1 MLNQKLFKRF
11 SSTDI
16 LGALL
21 CLSMISPQASAAV
34 TDILRETDD
43 LKPTFAVY
51 DIRAGNLSS
60 RDIEEI
66 VLTSVR
72 EYASK
77 AKVGHGIPL
86 SPLPEWAPKM
96 ELRKVSAYGMDT
108 YEPLC
113 NGEILS
119 VSAKDT
125 SMKEYGEMTMSKACL
140 FSYQGGYRL
149 NYYAAFMQRT
159 GGTNTNVLGAGLG
172 RLFTKAI
179 GLGDSSRFIKS
190 TMEGFEKRF
199 AEAGAEVK
207 LVELFPTMEGKI
219 VMADPAPQ
227 APSSPP
233 SYASSYN
240 AGNDMNSAAGM
251 GMDGMIPPQLQDM
264 LGTAMANNPELMAQ
278 LNAARQA
285 RMGALQ
291 AQFAGPAAAPEDPS
305 LKARKELTAMGL
317 TYHNQDQFIAAVKRG
332 DTLAVKLF
340 VQAEGVDPNAVDRSG
355 KVALDYA
362 KKSEISEILKQ
373 KM

>member
-1 MLNQKLFKRF
+1 MQRFKLMLLTGLTAL
-11 SSTDI
+11 SS
-16 LGALL
+16 
-21 CLSMISPQASAAV
+21 QASAAI

-51 DIRAGNLSS
+51 DIRPGSLSS
-60 RDIEEI
+60 GQIKDI

-72 EYASK
+72 EYATK
-77 AKVGHGIPL
+77 ATVGHGIPI

-125 SMKEYGEMTMSKACL
+125 GMQEYGEMTMSKACL

-159 GGTNTNVLGAGLG
+159 GGANTNVLGAGLG
-172 RLFTKAI
+172 RLLTKAI

-207 LVELFPTMEGKI
+207 LVELFPTMDGKD
-219 VMADPAPQ
+219 VVADPAPQ
-227 APSSPP
+227 APSRPP
-233 SYASSYN
+233 AYANGYN
-240 AGNDMNSAAGM
+240 TGNGMTPAAGMGM
-251 GMDGMIPPQLQDM
+251 GMDGMLPPQLQGL

-278 LNAARQA
+278 LSAARQA
-285 RMGALQ
+285 RMNAMQ
-291 AQFAGPAAAPEDPS
+291 AQLGVSAAPPEDPA
-305 LKARKELTAMGL
+305 LKARKELTAMGM
-317 TYHNQDQFIAAVKRG
+317 TYHNQDQFIEAVKRG

-340 VQAEGVDPNAVDRSG
+340 VQAEGVDPKAVDKNGRT
-355 KVALDYA
+355 AWDYA